1 MLGSV
6 RARTAFAA
14 TAVVALALVTAAVP
28 VVLAL
33 RAELLGGVSVSA
45 ESSAQR
51 VAAQWTAGVAPSALR
66 LPEGGPIRVVDLDG
80 RVLAQSPGL
89 VLDGLPTVP
98 PGAAD
103 HDDDA
108 DPETGFVTR
117 TALFGGEPAAYRFAA
132 ISATGPDGAAAVV
145 YGGADLRDAR
155 EAVATAVRGL
165 LLGLPPVLAV
175 TAAATWLLAGRA
187 LRPVEA
193 IRARLAGITAA
204 GDLAARV
211 PVPASRDE
219 IARLAATTNRTLA
232 ALERSTERQR
242 RFVADASHELR
253 TPIASLRAQL
263 EIARE
268 HPGLLDLDET
278 VKDVHRLQHLASDL
292 LLLARLDAAD
302 AGPPPVRVSLA
313 DLVAEVLAARTATD
327 RIPVSYEAPAEPW
340 AAVRPRHLTRAL
352 GNLLDNAQRHAASRV
367 SVTLSAGPGP
377 APRALVSVR
386 DDGPGVPREDRER
399 VFARF
404 VRLDDARAADE
415 GGAGLGLPLA
425 RELVEA
431 DGGSLACLD
440 PDGPGALFEMSFP
453 AVPPDVGHRT

>member
-6 RARTAFAA
+6 RARTSLAA
-14 TAVVALALVTAAVP
+14 TAVVALALIAAGVP

-33 RAELLGGVSVSA
+33 RAELLGGVSVAA

-51 VAAQWTAGVAPSALR
+51 VAAQWTAGIAPAALR
-66 LPEGGPIRVVDLDG
+66 LPEAGPVRVVDLDG

-103 HDDDA
+103 DDDDT

-117 TALFGGEPAAYRFAA
+117 TAVFGGEPSAYRFAA
-132 ISATGPDGAAAVV
+132 VAVTGPDGSSAVV
-145 YGGADLRDAR
+145 YGGAELREAR

-165 LLGLPPVLAV
+165 LLGLPPVLLV
-175 TAAATWLLAGRA
+175 TAAAAWLVTRRA

-219 IARLAATTNRTLA
+219 IARLATTTNRTLA
-232 ALERSTERQR
+232 ALERSAERQR

-268 HPGLLDLDET
+268 HPGLLDLDGT
-278 VKDVHRLQHLASDL
+278 ILDVHRLQHLAADL

-302 AGPPPVRVSLA
+302 PGPPAVPVSLA
-313 DLVAEVLAARTATD
+313 DLVAETLAARPATD
-327 RIPVSYEAPAEPW
+327 RVPVVHRALADPW
-340 AAVRPRHLTRAL
+340 VSVRPRHLTRAL

-367 SVTLSAGPGP
+367 TVTVSAEPGP
-377 APRALVSVR
+377 APRAVLAVH
-386 DDGPGVPREDRER
+386 DDGPGVPPADRDRIFE
-399 VFARF
+399 RF
-404 VRLDDARAADE
+404 VRLDAARATDE

-425 RELVEA
+425 RELAEA
-431 DGGSLACLD
+431 DHGTLTCPAPGV
-440 PDGPGALFEMSFP
+440 PGADFVLRFP
-453 AVPPDVGHRT
+453 VVPPAP